1 MSEVQANLLY
11 TKEHEWVEKLS
22 DTVVRIG
29 ITDFAQDQ
37 LGDIVFV
44 ELPKVG
50 TSVTANESIGSVE
63 SVKTV
68 SDIFSPISGKVTAVN
83 SSLEGSPE
91 LGEQCSHSVK
101 VGWLKSKLQVLKLWK
116 AYLLQQNMHLTSVT
130 TNKWTLIQAKILY

>member
-1 MSEVQANLLY
+1 MSEVQANLFY

-22 DTVVRIG
+22 DTVVRVG

-68 SDIFSPISGKVTAVN
+68 SDIFSPVSGKVTVVN

-91 LGEQCSHSVK
+91 LVNSAPFGE
-101 VGWLKSKLQVLKLWK
+101 GWMVEVEVSGAEALEG
-116 AYLLQQNMHLTSVT
+116 LLTPAEYASYIGND
-130 TNKWTLIQAKILY
+130 

>member
-22 DTVVRIG
+22 DTVVRVG

-91 LGEQCSHSVK
+91 LVNSAPFGE
-101 VGWLKSKLQVLKLWK
+101 GWMVEVEVTGAEALEG
-116 AYLLQQNMHLTSVT
+116 LLTPAEYASYIGND
-130 TNKWTLIQAKILY
+130 

>member
-1 MSEVQANLLY
+1 MSNVQANLLY

-22 DTVVRIG
+22 DTVVRVG

-44 ELPKVG
+44 ELPKAG
-50 TSVTANESIGSVE
+50 ASITANESIGSVE

-68 SDIFSPISGKVTAVN
+68 SDIFSPVSGKVTAVN

-91 LGEQCSHSVK
+91 LVNSAPFGE
-101 VGWLKSKLQVLKLWK
+101 GWMVEVEVSGADALEG
-116 AYLLQQNMHLTSVT
+116 LLTADEYASYIGNE
-130 TNKWTLIQAKILY
+130 

>member
-1 MSEVQANLLY
+1 MSNVQANLLY

-50 TSVTANESIGSVE
+50 AAVTANESIGSVE

-68 SDIFSPISGKVTAVN
+68 SDIFCPVSGKVTAVN
-83 SSLEGSPE
+83 DTLEGSPE
-91 LGEQCSHSVK
+91 LVNNASYTE
-101 VGWLKSKLQVLKLWK
+101 GWMVEVEISGADALEGLLTAAEYG
-116 AYLLQQNMHLTSVT
+116 AYIGND
-130 TNKWTLIQAKILY
+130 

>member
-1 MSEVQANLLY
+1 MSNVQANLLY

-68 SDIFSPISGKVTAVN
+68 SDIFCPVSGKVTAVN
-83 SSLEGSPE
+83 STLEGSPE
-91 LGEQCSHSVK
+91 LVNTASFGE
-101 VGWLKSKLQVLKLWK
+101 GWMVEVEISGPEALEG
-116 AYLLQQNMHLTSVT
+116 LLSAAEYSSYIGND
-130 TNKWTLIQAKILY
+130 

>member
-1 MSEVQANLLY
+1 MSEVQANLFY

-22 DTVVRIG
+22 DTVVRVG

-68 SDIFSPISGKVTAVN
+68 SDIFSPVSGKVTAVN

-91 LGEQCSHSVK
+91 LVNSAPFSE
-101 VGWLKSKLQVLKLWK
+101 GWMVEVEVTGAEALEG
-116 AYLLQQNMHLTSVT
+116 LLTPAEYASYIGND
-130 TNKWTLIQAKILY
+130 

>member
-1 MSEVQANLLY
+1 MSNVQANLLY

-68 SDIFSPISGKVTAVN
+68 SDIFCPVSGKVTAVN
-83 SSLEGSPE
+83 STLEESPE
-91 LGEQCSHSVK
+91 LVNNASFGE
-101 VGWLKSKLQVLKLWK
+101 GWMVEVEISGADALEG
-116 AYLLQQNMHLTSVT
+116 LLSAAEYSSYIGND
-130 TNKWTLIQAKILY
+130 

>member
-1 MSEVQANLLY
+1 MSNVQANLLY

-22 DTVVRIG
+22 DTVVRVG

-50 TSVTANESIGSVE
+50 TSITANESIGSVE

-68 SDIFSPISGKVTAVN
+68 SDIFSPVSGKVTNVN
-83 SSLEGSPE
+83 GSLEGSPE
-91 LGEQCSHSVK
+91 LVNSAPFGE
-101 VGWLKSKLQVLKLWK
+101 GWMVEVEVSGADALEGL
-116 AYLLQQNMHLTSVT
+116 LTSDEYAAYT
-130 TNKWTLIQAKILY
+130 GNE